1 MGSVAKLKGAR
12 KNKSEGGGEV
22 SPPLLFIAF
31 FTSYRSPLSERLEQ
45 ATGYIYI
52 LFCTHKKP
60 LRVLGNSELRQQYW
74 ESFKKGIEAVEGSW
88 ENNRDCHITMPLSLK
103 TMEVQIK
110 EEQ

>member
-12 KNKSEGGGEV
+12 KNKSEGGEEV

-45 ATGYIYI
+45 ATGYISRSAPTRNPSGSWETAH
-52 LFCTHKKP
+52 FARGTGK
-60 LRVLGNSELRQQYW
+60 VL
-74 ESFKKGIEAVEGSW
+74 KKGIEAVEGSW

-110 EEQ
+110 EDQ

>member
-1 MGSVAKLKGAR
+1 M
-12 KNKSEGGGEV
+12 

-45 ATGYIYI
+45 LGYRLYI
-52 LFCTHKKP
+52 LFCTHKKS

-74 ESFKKGIEAVEGSW
+74 EGFKKGIEAVEGSW

-110 EEQ
+110 EDQ